1 MKIALMGDIHA
12 NLPALE
18 AVLAHAKEQ
27 AVEVIWNIGDFVGYG
42 AFPDEVVQR
51 MRDVKAVSIV
61 GNYDLKVLN
70 LDQVKAKR
78 VEKRMAF
85 QWAYDHLSPANRDYL
100 RRLPQELRLQV
111 EGRCVLLTHASPASI
126 EEYLTP
132 ETPVERLRELA
143 RLARADMV
151 ICGHSHQPLRRHAAD
166 TWFINTGSVGRPDDG
181 DPRACY
187 AVLHIGPQ
195 LREAR
200 VRHFRVAYDIE
211 RAAAAIRQNG
221 LPEAFAQMIL
231 QGRNLEGV
239 KSAGKEREVEGEHS
253 LQLQRD
259 RMKAVLQLAASC
271 NYEAGHTHQVTH
283 LALQLFDELQSLHG
297 LGEQE
302 RFWLRC
308 AGLLHD
314 IGWVE
319 GQKAHHKT
327 ALRLILEAP
336 LLLFNTREQLIVGLV
351 ARYHRKALPDESH
364 DHYAAL
370 QPSDRQTVCTL
381 AGLLRVA
388 DGLDRTHR
396 SLIANLACEIRSNKI
411 VVHCDVRRPAQEEQQ
426 EALDKGELFEQVLE
440 RKLVLEWNIV

>member
-1 MKIALMGDIHA
+1 MKIALIGDVHA

-18 AVLAHAKEQ
+18 AVLAHAREQ
-27 AVEVIWNIGDFVGYG
+27 AVESIWNVGDFVGYG

-51 MRDVKAVSIV
+51 LREVKAVSIL

-70 LDQVKAKR
+70 LDRVKAKR
-78 VEKRMAF
+78 AEKRMAF

-100 RRLPQELRLQV
+100 RGLPQELRL
-111 EGRCVLLTHASPASI
+111 EAESRRVLLTHGSPASI
-126 EEYLTP
+126 EEHLTP
-132 ETPVERLRELA
+132 ATSVERLRELA
-143 RLARADMV
+143 QLACADVV
-151 ICGHSHQPLRRHAAD
+151 ICGHSHQPFRLKVAD

-187 AVLHIGPQ
+187 AILHIGWQ
-195 LREAR
+195 LFR
-200 VRHFRVAYDIE
+200 VRHLRVAYDVE
-211 RAAAAIRQNG
+211 RAAAAIHENG

-231 QGRNLEGV
+231 QGRNLDEV
-239 KSAGKEREVEGEHS
+239 KSAGEGSEAQGALS
-253 LQLQRD
+253 PQLRD
-259 RMKAVLQLAASC
+259 DRVKAVLQLASSC

-283 LALQLFDELQSLHG
+283 LTLQLFDELQSLHG

-314 IGWVE
+314 IGWTE

-327 ALRLILEAP
+327 ALRLILEEP
-336 LLLFNTREQLIVGLV
+336 LLLFNTRERLIVGSV

-370 QPSDRQTVCTL
+370 QPSDREIVRTL
-381 AGLLRVA
+381 AALLRVA
-388 DGLDRTHR
+388 DGLDRTHQ
-396 SLIANLACEIRSNKI
+396 SLVKNLACVITSKKI
-411 VVHCDVRRPAQEEQQ
+411 IVHCDVQRPAEEEQQ
-426 EALDKGELFEQVLE
+426 TALDKGELFEQVLG
-440 RKLVLEWNIV
+440 RKLAIEWNIT

>member
-1 MKIALMGDIHA
+1 MKIALIGDVHA

-18 AVLAHAKEQ
+18 AVLAHAREQ
-27 AVEVIWNIGDFVGYG
+27 AIESIWNVGDFVGYG

-51 MRDVKAVSIV
+51 LHEVRAVSV
-61 GNYDLKVLN
+61 LGNYDLKALN
-70 LDQVKAKR
+70 YERVRAKQA
-78 VEKRMAF
+78 EKRMAF
-85 QWAYDHLSPANRDYL
+85 QWTYDHLSPASRDYL
-100 RRLPQELRLQV
+100 RGLPQELRLEV
-111 EGRCVLLTHASPASI
+111 EGIHVLLVHGSPTSI
-126 EEYLTP
+126 EEHLTP
-132 ETPVERLRELA
+132 ATSVERLRELA
-143 RLARADMV
+143 QLARADVV
-151 ICGHSHQPLRRHAAD
+151 ICGHSHQPFRRKVAD

-181 DPRACY
+181 DPRGCY
-187 AVLHIGPQ
+187 AILRIGLQ

-200 VRHFRVAYDIE
+200 VRYFRVAYDVE
-211 RAAAAIRQNG
+211 RAAAAIRENE

-231 QGRNLEGV
+231 QGRNLDEV
-239 KSAGKEREVEGEHS
+239 KSAGKGREADGDLS
-253 LQLQRD
+253 LQLQGD
-259 RMKAVLQLAASC
+259 RMKAVMQLASSC

-283 LALQLFDELQSLHG
+283 LTLQLFDELQSLHG

-336 LLLFNTREQLIVGLV
+336 LLLFDTRERLIIGSV

-370 QPSDRQTVCTL
+370 QPPDQKIVRML
-381 AGLLRVA
+381 AALLRVA
-388 DGLDRTHR
+388 DGLDRTHQ
-396 SLIANLACEIRSNKI
+396 SLVKNLACVITSKKI
-411 VVHCDVRRPAQEEQQ
+411 IVHCDAQQPAEEERQT
-426 EALDKGELFEQVLE
+426 ALDKGELFEQVFE
-440 RKLVLEWNIV
+440 RELVIEWRIA

>member
-1 MKIALMGDIHA
+1 MKIALMGDVHA

-18 AVLAHAKEQ
+18 AVLAHAEGQ
-27 AVEVIWNIGDFVGYG
+27 AVEVIWNIGDFAGYG

-51 MRDVKAVSIV
+51 LRDVKAVSIT

-70 LDQVKAKR
+70 LDPVRAKQA
-78 VEKRMAF
+78 EKRMAF
-85 QWAYDHLSPANRDYL
+85 QWACDHLSPASRDYM
-100 RRLPQELRLQV
+100 RGLPQELVLHV
-111 EGRCVLLTHASPASI
+111 EGRHILLTHGSPASI
-126 EEYLTP
+126 EESLTS

-143 RLARADMV
+143 RLARADVV
-151 ICGHSHQPLRRHAAD
+151 ICGHSHQPFRRKVAD

-195 LREAR
+195 VFR
-200 VRHFRVAYDIE
+200 VRHFRVAYDVE

-221 LPEAFAQMIL
+221 LPETFAQMIL
-231 QGRNLEGV
+231 QGRNLDGV
-239 KSAGKEREVEGEHS
+239 KSAGKEREAEGDLS
-253 LQLQRD
+253 PRLQSD
-259 RMKAVLQLAASC
+259 RIKAVLQLAASC

-283 LALQLFDELQSLHG
+283 LALQLFDELRSLHG

-336 LLLFNTREQLIVGLV
+336 LLLFNTRERLIVGSV

-370 QPSDRQTVCTL
+370 QPSDRHIVCML

-396 SLIANLACEIRSNKI
+396 SLIANLACVIRSNKI
-411 VVHCDVRRPAQEEQQ
+411 IVHCDVHRPAQEEQQ

-440 RKLVLEWNIV
+440 RKLMIEWNIA